1 MPKGLRVILS
11 LFVVLALLAAACGDD
26 AEDTTTTAGGTTT
39 TGATTEAIPDPG
51 TGPNRYADGT
61 SIIFLGPGGQQDFAR
76 AKAAEFSALTNC
88 QVTVEEIAFADILD
102 KVLVSLRTGAYIADV
117 ANIGSQF
124 SGDFMGAG
132 LVYEV
137 PQWAQERSSYDDM
150 LQVFVDLQL
159 YWGGKPYALPWD
171 ADLLTYYYRADA
183 FAEYSDEYEALYG
196 HALEPATTWAEYEQI
211 AKFFTE
217 EVEWGGKY
225 GTSELMARDNHGD
238 SGFLTRAAAYAK
250 APDDKGF
257 FFDLDDMT
265 PRINNPG
272 FVRALEDYIR
282 MLPYGAPEMQN
293 FDWLENATSFLNGD
307 SAPNIQWGDIGPM
320 SKGDISVVAGKVG
333 YAKAPGVDEYWDS
346 EAGAWVQQRNH
357 ATFLGFGGWINV
369 VPKTARQP
377 QCAMDFAAFMGSH
390 ETLGQAVVTGEHRRQ
405 PRLGHH
411 AQPRQ
416 LGRGRLGPGR
426 GRGLPG
432 HDPDEPRGSECHH
445 GHADPRHQRVQ
456 ELPGDRHDRGHLRA
470 EDGPEGA
477 GRLRPGV
484 GPDHRFPRPGA
495 AAGALPGLRGRL
507 ASETPEVEP
516 LYQ

>member
-1 MPKGLRVILS
+1 MPKGLRVILG
-11 LFVVLALLAAACGDD
+11 LFLALTLIAAACGDD
-26 AEDTTTTAGGTTT
+26 AEETTTTADGVTTT
-39 TGATTEAIPDPG
+39 TGGGGETTTTGSTTEGIPDPG
-51 TGPNRYADGT
+51 TEPNRYPDGT
-61 SIIFLGPGGQQDFAR
+61 EIIFLGPGGQQDFAR
-76 AKAAEFSALTNC
+76 AKAAEFSELTNC

-117 ANIGSQF
+117 TNIGSQF
-124 SGDFMGAG
+124 GGDFMGAG

-150 LQVFVDLQL
+150 LQVYVDLQL
-159 YWGGKPYALPWD
+159 YWAGKPYALPWD

-183 FAEYSDEYEALYG
+183 FAEFSDEYEALYG

-250 APDDKGF
+250 APNDKGF

-307 SAPNIQWGDIGPM
+307 SAQNIQWGDIGPM
-320 SKGDISVVAGKVG
+320 SHGDISVVQGKVG
-333 YAKAPGVDEYWDS
+333 YAMAPGVDEYWDS
-346 EAGAWVQQRNH
+346 EAGAWVQEYNH

-369 VPKTARQP
+369 VPITAREP

-390 ETLGQAVVTGEHRRQ
+390 ETLAQAVVTGGTGANPGSATTLNPDVWVAAGWDQAEAEAY
-405 PRLGHH
+405 LGMIQTSLEDPNAVMDLRIPGASEYKSFLEVAMTEAISGQKT
-411 AQPRQ
+411 AQEALDDCAAEWDRITDS
-416 LGRGRLGPGR
+416 LGREQQLA
-426 GRGLPG
+426 LY
-432 HDPDEPRGSECHH
+432 
-445 GHADPRHQRVQ
+445 
-456 ELPGDRHDRGHLRA
+456 RA
-470 EDGPEGA
+470 SVGA
-477 GRLRPGV
+477 
-484 GPDHRFPRPGA
+484 
-495 AAGALPGLRGRL
+495 
-507 ASETPEVEP
+507 
-516 LYQ
+516 